1 MAFIGLGTFKI
12 YNSYIFVL
20 VFFKFLCDYLEGFND
35 KKYYDRPKEENFYN
49 FDSIF
54 SYHPLFQ
61 NLMNFFSAIILGLIL
76 YIVYLKTEKDNK
88 EHVTLDTV
96 STIRKKLFKFR
107 KYYIYLDLIITS
119 FIYGL
124 SILVRSFLLS
134 MKFDAGF
141 WTLEILFIIYLSI
154 KILKVKIGNHQ
165 KVTIFIL
172 VFISFAIQILNSLL
186 PKTNHHC
193 NKDEQCLD
201 KNIDDNN
208 MYIFITKKFGHF
220 GYIFLILFLYLFNF
234 MMRDYS
240 WVRLKYLIDIK
251 SKPIFK
257 VMLYIGI
264 IGCSLVIICLI
275 IVTNIPCNIKENMKQ
290 INNTFINI
298 ETNEIIDF
306 NREICGLI
314 DYDNESNKL
323 TFYYDN
329 FFIFLKDYENSDRK
343 ILEILIIPI
352 YFIINIMIN
361 FSYTMILKHI
371 DPNAMLVNVNFNY
384 LISRMVTY
392 IINGAKE
399 EYLTVVEFILLE
411 LCEILA
417 ILAYMIYIEL
427 IELKFCRLDY
437 HLKKKIEERGIK
449 DAKLYLDEN
458 DEDNSDDNNDNG
470 YSKDPINDNDE
481 NNSSEIYI

>member
-88 EHVTLDTV
+88 EHVTLDTA
-96 STIRKKLFKFR
+96 STIRKKSFKFR

-119 FIYGL
+119 FIYGIG
-124 SILVRSFLLS
+124 ILVRSFLLS

-298 ETNEIIDF
+298 ETNKSIDF

-329 FFIFLKDYENSDRK
+329 FFIFLKDYENSERK

-384 LISRMVTY
+384 LVSRMVTY
-392 IINGAKE
+392 IINCASE
-399 EYLTVVEFILLE
+399 EYLTVLEFILLE

-449 DAKLYLDEN
+449 DAKLYLNEN

>member
-35 KKYYDRPKEENFYN
+35 KKYYDRPKEENF
-49 FDSIF
+49 FKFGSIF

-88 EHVTLDTV
+88 EHVTLDTA
-96 STIRKKLFKFR
+96 STIRKKSFKFR

-240 WVRLKYLIDIK
+240 WV
-251 SKPIFK
+251 
-257 VMLYIGI
+257 
-264 IGCSLVIICLI
+264 
-275 IVTNIPCNIKENMKQ
+275 NQ
-290 INNTFINI
+290 
-298 ETNEIIDF
+298 
-306 NREICGLI
+306 
-314 DYDNESNKL
+314 
-323 TFYYDN
+323 
-329 FFIFLKDYENSDRK
+329 FLR
-343 ILEILIIPI
+343 
-352 YFIINIMIN
+352 
-361 FSYTMILKHI
+361 
-371 DPNAMLVNVNFNY
+371 
-384 LISRMVTY
+384 
-392 IINGAKE
+392 
-399 EYLTVVEFILLE
+399 
-411 LCEILA
+411 
-417 ILAYMIYIEL
+417 
-427 IELKFCRLDY
+427 
-437 HLKKKIEERGIK
+437 
-449 DAKLYLDEN
+449 
-458 DEDNSDDNNDNG
+458 
-470 YSKDPINDNDE
+470 
-481 NNSSEIYI
+481 